1 MPQLTIRR
9 EFLYGQ
15 QWAFKIARGE
25 TKILKEYKDS
35 KTEVLIDLIYQILD
49 LDQPD
54 SITHHDCIENILN
67 MLENIALESRIPP
80 HHKLVLLSVAWTL
93 ISQVIQTNEFLVD
106 DFGTKLRTILGYI
119 I

>member
-15 QWAFKIARGE
+15 QCAFKITRGE
-25 TKILKEYKDS
+25 AKILKEYKDS
-35 KTEVLIDLIYQILD
+35 KTELLIDLIYQILD
-49 LDQPD
+49 INQAD
-54 SITHHDCIENILN
+54 SITHHFGIEEILN
-67 MLENIALESRIPP
+67 MLENIALESRTPP

-106 DFGTKLRTILGYI
+106 DFGTKLRSILGYI

>member
-15 QWAFKIARGE
+15 RQAFMILNGE

-35 KTEVLIDLIYQILD
+35 KTEFLIDLIYQILD
-49 LDQPD
+49 IRQAD
-54 SITHHDCIENILN
+54 SITHHLGIEEILN
-67 MLENIALESRIPP
+67 SLENVALESRAHP
-80 HHKLVLLSVAWTL
+80 HHKLVILAVTWTL
-93 ISQVIQTNEFLVD
+93 ISQVIQSNEFLME